1 MQNRSRLQRFVL
13 IAGDIITLAIVTVI
27 GFASHGTADTAGSRM
42 LTTFIPLVVA
52 WFLVAPFLQVYDNQ
66 ISLDG
71 RQLWR
76 PLWAMILASP
86 MAAWLRGLMLN
97 SPILPVFVIILGG
110 ISAVAILVWRGIYWL
125 VATRMKRING

>member
-1 MQNRSRLQRFVL
+1 MQNRSNLQRFVL

-27 GFASHGTADTAGSRM
+27 GFASHGTAGTAGSRM

-86 MAAWLRGLMLN
+86 MAAWLRGLML
-97 SPILPVFVIILGG
+97 SAPILPVFVIILGG
-110 ISAVAILVWRGIYWL
+110 VSVVAILVWRGIFWL

>member
-1 MQNRSRLQRFVL
+1 MQNRGNLQRFVL

-52 WFLVAPFLQVYDNQ
+52 WFLIAPFLQVYDNQ
-66 ISLDG
+66 ISRDG

-86 MAAWLRGLMLN
+86 MAAWLRGLMLS

-110 ISAVAILVWRGIYWL
+110 VSAVAILVWRGIFWL

>member
-1 MQNRSRLQRFVL
+1 MQNRGNLQRFVL

-27 GFASHGTADTAGSRM
+27 GFASHGTADTAGSRI

-52 WFLVAPFLQVYDNQ
+52 WFLIAPFLQVYDDQ
-66 ISLDG
+66 ISRDG

-86 MAAWLRGLMLN
+86 MAAWLRGLLLS

-110 ISAVAILVWRGIYWL
+110 VSAVAILVWRGIFWL

>member
-1 MQNRSRLQRFVL
+1 MQNRSNLQRFVL
-13 IAGDIITLAIVTVI
+13 IAGDIITLAIVTVF
-27 GFASHGTADTAGSRM
+27 GFASHGTAGTAGSRM

-86 MAAWLRGLMLN
+86 MAAWLRGLMLS
-97 SPILPVFVIILGG
+97 SPILPVFVFILGG
-110 ISAVAILVWRGIYWL
+110 VSVVAILVWRGIFWL

>member
-1 MQNRSRLQRFVL
+1 MQNRSNLQRFVL
-13 IAGDIITLAIVTVI
+13 IAGDIITLAIVTVF
-27 GFASHGTADTAGSRM
+27 GFASHGTAGTAGSRM

-86 MAAWLRGLMLN
+86 MAAWLRGLMLS

-110 ISAVAILVWRGIYWL
+110 VSVVAILVWRGIFWL

>member
-1 MQNRSRLQRFVL
+1 MQNRGNLQRFAL

-52 WFLVAPFLQVYDNQ
+52 WFLVAPFLHVYDTEVF
-66 ISLDG
+66 LDG

-110 ISAVAILVWRGIYWL
+110 VSTVAILVWRGIFWL
-125 VATRMKRING
+125 VATRMKRVNG

>member
-1 MQNRSRLQRFVL
+1 MQNRGNLQRFVL

-52 WFLVAPFLQVYDNQ
+52 WFLVAPFLHVYHTEVFH
-66 ISLDG
+66 DG

-76 PLWAMILASP
+76 PL
-86 MAAWLRGLMLN
+86 
-97 SPILPVFVIILGG
+97 
-110 ISAVAILVWRGIYWL
+110 
-125 VATRMKRING
+125 

>member
-1 MQNRSRLQRFVL
+1 MQNRGNLQRFVL

-52 WFLVAPFLQVYDNQ
+52 WFLVAPFLQVYDYQ

-86 MAAWLRGLMLN
+86 MAAWLRGLML
-97 SPILPVFVIILGG
+97 SAPILPVFVIILGG
-110 ISAVAILVWRGIYWL
+110 VSVVAILIWRGIFWL

>member
-1 MQNRSRLQRFVL
+1 MQNRSNLQRFVL

-27 GFASHGTADTAGSRM
+27 GFASHGTADTAGSQM

-52 WFLVAPFLQVYDNQ
+52 WFLIAPFLQVYDNQ
-66 ISLDG
+66 ISREG

-86 MAAWLRGLMLN
+86 MAAWLRGLMLS

-110 ISAVAILVWRGIYWL
+110 VSAVAILVWRGIFWL